1 VVSIRKTYISY
12 FILIVLGIF
21 LLSYGLRIRNSSRLK
36 NKVINTI
43 KQSETINF
51 SEVTDFDWDKLY
63 IIQPYSD
70 VNTLLKKDGINSPNK
85 DYAIKLSDS
94 IYMIAFIDDNKLI
107 QYIDLPME
115 YITLIKNMD
124 NPIKFGRNDS
134 KFSISEK
141 RIVIK

>member
-1 VVSIRKTYISY
+1 MRKTYISY

-21 LLSYGLRIRNSSRLK
+21 LLSYGLRIRNSSRFK

-51 SEVTDFDWDKLY
+51 LEITDFDWDNLY
-63 IIQPYSD
+63 IIQPYSA
-70 VNTLLKKDGINSPNK
+70 VNTLLKKDGINSLNK

-94 IYMIAFIDDNKLI
+94 IYMIAFIDDNKLM

-124 NPIKFGRNDS
+124 NPIKFGKNDS

>member
-70 VNTLLKKDGINSPNK
+70 VNTLLKKDRINSPNK

-94 IYMIAFIDDNKLI
+94 IYMIAFIDENKLI
-107 QYIDLPME
+107 QFIDLPME

>member
-70 VNTLLKKDGINSPNK
+70 VNTLLKKDGINGLNK

-94 IYMIAFIDDNKLI
+94 IYMIAFINDNKLI
-107 QYIDLPME
+107 QFIDLPIE

-124 NPIKFGRNDS
+124 NPIKFGRSDS
-134 KFSISEK
+134 KFSITEK

>member
-1 VVSIRKTYISY
+1 MKKTYIRY
-12 FILIVLGIF
+12 FILIVLGVL
-21 LLSYGLRIRNSSRLK
+21 LLSYGFRISNSSRLK

-51 SEVTDFDWDKLY
+51 SDVTDSHWDKLY

-70 VNTLLKKDGINSPNK
+70 VNTLIKKDGINSTNK
-85 DYAIKLSDS
+85 NYAIKLSDS
-94 IYMIAFIDDNKLI
+94 IYMIAFIDGSRLI

-115 YITLIKNMD
+115 YITFTKNMD
-124 NPIKFGRNDS
+124 IPIKFDRNDS

-141 RIVIK
+141 KIVFK

>member
-1 VVSIRKTYISY
+1 M
-12 FILIVLGIF
+12 
-21 LLSYGLRIRNSSRLK
+21 K
-36 NKVINTI
+36 NKVINII

-51 SEVTDFDWDKLY
+51 SEVTEFNWDRMH

-85 DYAIKLSDS
+85 DYAIKLFDS
-94 IYMIAFIDDNKLI
+94 IYMIAFIDDNELI

-115 YITLIKNMD
+115 YITVIKNID
-124 NPIKFGRNDS
+124 SPIKFDRSNS

-141 RIVIK
+141 RVVIK